1 MNNDETQSSE
11 KINDTILGTK
21 TASMKSECE
30 NTTPKW
36 ERECPT
42 CNKELVYSSI
52 HELRRA
58 IRNNTVCPKCRGLKH
73 SIPTP
78 VAGWTKPCPTCGKEL
93 IYKGRQDWRRSIKE
107 NATCVACRGL
117 KRRTT
122 TPLGGWKKS
131 CPKCGKEMVYPTKGT
146 LNNSIRKNCV
156 CSKCVPRKK
165 KLPVPDGG
173 WKRNCPT
180 CGKELHYK
188 KKWAFQ
194 QAEKRNGKC
203 FSCMNLKVPVLEKYT
218 KLCPRCNR
226 EMTYL
231 SREVFLHS
239 VAQNRCCNNC
249 KNKGRHP
256 SEITRKKMGAAH
268 VGLKHTEQHRENIR
282 GQGNPMYGVH
292 RYDELNPFYGKR
304 HSEEARR
311 KMRVAMC
318 KKVLRMYWSHG
329 RMASIGAGEKA
340 YFDQLERERGWFGN
354 RQHFVSHLGYFVD
367 YYEPNHNIVV
377 EYDEPRHY
385 RHGHL
390 REKDR
395 VRMEQIRSYLNC
407 EFWRYDAYRK
417 QLVKVWTIQNRK

>member
-1 MNNDETQSSE
+1 MNNLKHSDDGGEN
-11 KINDTILGTK
+11 IIFVTK
-21 TASMKSECE
+21 TASTKPECE
-30 NTTPKW
+30 NTIPKW
-36 ERECPT
+36 AKQCPT

-58 IRNNTVCPKCRGLKH
+58 LKTNTICSKCRGLKN
-73 SIPTP
+73 SIPMPAT
-78 VAGWTKPCPTCGKEL
+78 GWTKPCPMCGKEL
-93 IYKGRQDWRRSIKE
+93 TYNDVRGLHESIKS
-107 NATCVACRGL
+107 NSTCVACRGL
-117 KRRTT
+117 KRRT
-122 TPLGGWKKS
+122 PIPIGGWKKP
-131 CPKCGKEMVYPTKGT
+131 CPKCGTELSYLSGQTWNKSIKEKW
-146 LNNSIRKNCV
+146 V
-156 CSKCVPRKK
+156 CSACAPHRK
-165 KLPVPDGG
+165 KLPIPDGG
-173 WKRNCPT
+173 WKRKCPT
-180 CGKELHYK
+180 CSKELHYK

-194 QAEKRNGKC
+194 QAEKYNTKCSSCGKLSNPIMDKYVRNCPICNKELEYKRKDSYYTALKANSSCKRCKQLGKKM
-203 FSCMNLKVPVLEKYT
+203 SEET
-218 KLCPRCNR
+218 KRKL
-226 EMTYL
+226 
-231 SREVFLHS
+231 S
-239 VAQNRCCNNC
+239 VAH
-249 KNKGRHP
+249 KGKPGHP
-256 SEITRKKMGAAH
+256 
-268 VGLKHTEQHRENIR
+268 HTAQHRQKITEA
-282 GQGNPMYGVH
+282 GNPMYGVH

-395 VRMEQIRSYLNC
+395 VRMEQIREHLNC

-417 QLVKVWTIQNRK
+417 QLVEF